1 MVVSPVSA
9 VQCRNKTSQHSC
21 LLFLSYVSKVNHS
34 LQHNTCRESTTP
46 SARVCAGFRL
56 AHHALPM
63 SQNRQGG
70 STQRP
75 CDPPVLA

>member
-1 MVVSPVSA
+1 MVVSLVSA
-9 VQCRNKTSQHSC
+9 VQCRNKTSQHSR
-21 LLFLSYVSKVNHS
+21 LPFLSCVSTVSHS

-46 SARVCAGFRL
+46 SARACAGFRL

-63 SQNRQGG
+63 SQNRKGG

-75 CDPPVLA
+75 CDPPVPA